1 MISNYSI
8 FILLPTV
15 HGSRATSIY
24 IYSIYVNHSFLQLRS
39 IVLHLISREGSVEY
53 VTNMTLS
60 IGLRCGGLLT
70 VFTNGKILHQYSF
83 SLSNIGV
90 GRWYSTAITS
100 CSVNTSHQIFAND
113 QENTISPKSKSIW
126 IDQVLLLPSYLFSLL
141 TKSRERSLSQLQ
153 GRQR

>member
-1 MISNYSI
+1 MAPGTLVSI
-8 FILLPTV
+8 
-15 HGSRATSIY
+15 SIY
-24 IYSIYVNHSFLQLRS
+24 INHSFLQLRS

-113 QENTISPKSKSIW
+113 
-126 IDQVLLLPSYLFSLL
+126 
-141 TKSRERSLSQLQ
+141 
-153 GRQR
+153 